1 MKTKV
6 NAKLGLAIG
15 VLSGIAKR
23 ELVDADYVIE
33 TAVSV
38 PEVLKNIHKIIKHK
52 EIKVSIVI
60 FYIYNIL
67 AAKD

>member
-1 MKTKV
+1 MWYRKKE
-6 NAKLGLAIG
+6 
-15 VLSGIAKR
+15 

-52 EIKVSIVI
+52 VIKVSIVI

>member
-1 MKTKV
+1 MWYRKKE
-6 NAKLGLAIG
+6 
-15 VLSGIAKR
+15 

-52 EIKVSIVI
+52 VIKVSIVI
-60 FYIYNIL
+60 FTFITYCSQGLN
-67 AAKD
+67 

>member
-1 MKTKV
+1 MTQNNDMKTKV

-15 VLSGIAKR
+15 CIKWYR
-23 ELVDADYVIE
+23 KKEELVDADYVIE

-52 EIKVSIVI
+52 
-60 FYIYNIL
+60 
-67 AAKD
+67 D

>member
-15 VLSGIAKR
+15 VLSGIAKKE

-38 PEVLKNIHKIIKHK
+38 PEVLKKYTQSN
-52 EIKVSIVI
+52 
-60 FYIYNIL
+60 
-67 AAKD
+67 